1 MLNLLI
7 TEGHLMVA
15 VSYCIKK
22 HYQEK
27 QERLWKFQFILIK
40 IRRCEA
46 LLWTTNSVSRVE

>member
-7 TEGHLMVA
+7 AEGHLMVA

-40 IRRCEA
+40 IRKCEA